1 MFTNQKLMAIILIV
15 FIIGAGGY
23 FTFTK
28 FKSEVSSV
36 TASPTPSPSPLEFVL
51 NKTPDPAA
59 AQNPAGGQQVGQQ
72 NVQKPA
78 TPAPQTPQQTP
89 RPYFINKN
97 VGKFPGVLTE
107 ESLKNKKVVMQTN
120 KGTIQ
125 IEIFID
131 TPIASS
137 NFLLL
142 SDGGFYDGLKFHRV
156 EDWVVQGGD
165 PLGNGTG
172 GPGYLFQDEAVSKAY
187 VKGIVAMAN
196 AGPNTN
202 GSQFF
207 ILKNDY
213 PLPPNYTIFGK
224 VISGMDIVEKIK
236 VGDVMQSVTVDKLQ

>member
-1 MFTNQKLMAIILIV
+1 MAIILIV

-23 FTFTK
+23 FTFTR
-28 FKSEVSSV
+28 FKSDVASVS
-36 TASPTPSPSPLEFVL
+36 ASPTPSPSPLEFVL

-59 AQNPAGGQQVGQQ
+59 AQNNQPVGGTQVGQQ
-72 NVQKPA
+72 NIQKPA
-78 TPAPQTPQQTP
+78 TPAPAAQAQATP

-97 VGKFPGVLTE
+97 VGKFPGVLTAD
-107 ESLKNKKVVMQTN
+107 SLKNKKVVMQTN
-120 KGTIQ
+120 RGTIE
-125 IEIFID
+125 IEIFTD

-142 SDGGFYDGLKFHRV
+142 ADGGFYDGLKFHRV
-156 EDWVVQGGD
+156 EDWVIQGGD

-172 GPGYLFQDEAVSKAY
+172 GPGYLFQDEAVSRSY
-187 VKGIVAMAN
+187 TKGIVAMAN

-213 PLPPNYTIFGK
+213 SLPPNYTIFGQ
-224 VISGMDIVEKIK
+224 VMTGMDVVEKIA
-236 VGDVMQSVTVDKLQ
+236 VGDVMQKVTVDKLQ